1 MLVSNAE
8 DTTHGRLAASAT
20 CSDRRRRPA
29 RQAGGKIDEVRKLAG
44 TIRGHATK
52 IEQQSDDVRTALT
65 RLLTRLLTQAQSALS
80 VAAEVADDAA

>member
-52 IEQQSDDVRTALT
+52 IEQQSDDVRTAP
-65 RLLTRLLTQAQSALS
+65 TRLLTQAQSALS